1 MNEKR
6 AIGLEIRKM
15 NNLIRREIEKF
26 ECKRCGDKDLGT
38 NGWILGYIYENRDK
52 DVFQKDIEDEF
63 TIRRSTVSNVL
74 KLLEQKG
81 MIVREPVSYDARLK
95 RIKLTEEATEIHMTI
110 RNDICKL
117 ESKLTRGVSQ
127 EELDMFFN
135 IMEKFQKNILE

>member
-1 MNEKR
+1 MNDKR
-6 AIGLEIRKM
+6 TVGLEIRKT

-26 ECKRCGDKDLGT
+26 ECKRCGDKDLGA
-38 NGWILGYIYENRDK
+38 NGWILGYIYEHRDK

-63 TIRRSTVSNVL
+63 VMRRSTVSNIL

-95 RIKLTEEATEIHMTI
+95 RIKLTEEATKIRMTI
-110 RNDICKL
+110 KTDVNNL
-117 ESKLTRGVSQ
+117 ESKLTKGVSQ
-127 EELDMFFN
+127 EELDVFFN